1 MRFPSYFKTGI
12 ALIAIIFPLAVGHAV
27 AESAPCAR
35 LTHDGRPYVVCSA
48 EAGRD
53 GLRLFWKDAT
63 GKPFGGFGP
72 ISAEI
77 GKRGEALAFAMNAGM
92 YQTDLSPVGLHV
104 EAGKELHKANTRSGP
119 GNFHMKP
126 NGVFYV
132 GAKGAGVMETG
143 RYLATTPA
151 ADYAT
156 QSGPMLV
163 IDGKIHP
170 KIRATGE
177 SEKVRNGVGVAGS
190 KVMFAI
196 SEEAVTFHEFASL
209 FRDRLGCRNALFLD
223 GSISSLHAPNLGRS
237 DWLMPMGPIVG
248 VVKKAK

>member
-1 MRFPSYFKTGI
+1 MRFGRQTRTGV
-12 ALIAIIFPLAVGHAV
+12 AIFATFFGASLGAAV
-27 AESAPCAR
+27 ADSAPCAR
-35 LTHDGRPYVVCSA
+35 ISHAGRAYTVCLA

-53 GLRLFWKDAT
+53 AVRLFWKDDFGRAH
-63 GKPFGGFGP
+63 GGFNGV
-72 ISAEI
+72 SQALA
-77 GKRGEALAFAMNAGM
+77 KRGEKLAFAMNAGM
-92 YQTDLSPVGLHV
+92 YQKDLSPVGLYV
-104 EAGKELHKANTRSGP
+104 EGGRELHKANTRPGP

-132 GAKGAGVMETG
+132 GAQGAGVMETG
-143 RYLATTPA
+143 QYLKARPA

-190 KVMFAI
+190 KIIFAI
-196 SEEAVTFHEFASL
+196 SEEAVTFHDFASL
-209 FRDRLGCRNALFLD
+209 FRDKYGCRNALFLD
-223 GSISSLHAPNLGRS
+223 GSISSLYAPNLGRS

-248 VVKKAK
+248 VVAKAK

>member
-1 MRFPSYFKTGI
+1 MTFP
-12 ALIAIIFPLAVGHAV
+12 ALSSLAV
-27 AESAPCAR
+27 AETAPCAR
-35 LTHDGRPYVVCSA
+35 LKHEGRAYVACTV

-53 GLRLFWKDAT
+53 GLRLFWKDGA

-72 ISAEI
+72 VGAELA
-77 GKRGEALAFAMNAGM
+77 KHGEKLAFAMNAGM
-92 YQTDLSPVGLHV
+92 YQTDLSPVGLYV

-132 GAKGAGVMETG
+132 GGNGAGVMETAQ
-143 RYLATTPA
+143 YLRTRPAT
-151 ADYAT
+151 DFAT

-170 KIRATGE
+170 KIRVTGE

-190 KVMFAI
+190 KATFVI

-209 FRDRLGCRNALFLD
+209 FRDKLGCRNALFLD
-223 GSISSLHAPNLGRS
+223 GSISSLHAPALGRS

-248 VVKKAK
+248 LVTKAK

>member
-1 MRFPSYFKTGI
+1 MYLTAPGSD
-12 ALIAIIFPLAVGHAV
+12 AV

-35 LTHDGRPYVVCSA
+35 LKHEGRAYVVCSA

-53 GLRLFWKDAT
+53 GLRLFWKDPSGQAY
-63 GKPFGGFGP
+63 GGFGP
-72 ISAEI
+72 VNAEL
-77 GKRGEALAFAMNAGM
+77 GKRGETLAFAMNAGM
-92 YQTDLSPVGLHV
+92 YQKDLSPVGLHV
-104 EAGKELHKANTRSGP
+104 EAGRELRKANTRPGP

-132 GAKGAGVMETG
+132 GPKGAGVLETG
-143 RYLATTPA
+143 RYLATKPA

-163 IDGKIHP
+163 IDGRIHP

-177 SEKVRNGVGVAGS
+177 SEKVRNGVGVAGA
-190 KVMFAI
+190 KTMFAI

-223 GSISSLHAPNLGRS
+223 GSISSLHAPGLGRS
-237 DWLMPMGPIVG
+237 DWLMPIGPIVG
-248 VVKKAK
+248 VVKKAQ

>member
-1 MRFPSYFKTGI
+1 MLFPASVTT
-12 ALIAIIFPLAVGHAV
+12 AV
-27 AESAPCAR
+27 AENAPCAPLR
-35 LTHDGRPYVVCSA
+35 YEGRAYIVCTA

-53 GLRLFWKDAT
+53 GVRLFWKDAT

-72 ISAEI
+72 INTEI
-77 GKRGEALAFAMNAGM
+77 GRRGETLAFAMNAGM
-92 YQTDLSPVGLHV
+92 YRTDLSPLGLYV
-104 EAGKELHKANTRSGP
+104 EAGRELQKANTRSGP

-143 RYLATTPA
+143 RYLAAKPA

-177 SEKVRNGVGVAGS
+177 SEKIRNGVGVAGS
-190 KVMFAI
+190 TVTFAI

-223 GSISSLHAPNLGRS
+223 GSISSLHAPALGRS

-248 VVKKAK
+248 VVRKAK

>member
-1 MRFPSYFKTGI
+1 MQFGRQIRTSVAVFATS
-12 ALIAIIFPLAVGHAV
+12 LIATLGAAIADNAT
-27 AESAPCAR
+27 CAK
-35 LTHDGRPYVVCSA
+35 LTHAGRTYTVCTA
-48 EAGRD
+48 EAARD
-53 GLRLFWKDAT
+53 SIRLFWKDEF
-63 GKPFGGFGP
+63 GKPHGGFSGV
-72 ISAEI
+72 SQALA
-77 GKRGEALAFAMNAGM
+77 KRGEKLVFAMNAGM
-92 YQTDLSPVGLHV
+92 YQKDLSPVGLYV
-104 EAGKELHKANTRSGP
+104 EGGRELHKANTRPGP

-132 GAKGAGVMETG
+132 GSAGAGVMETG
-143 RYLATTPA
+143 QYAKARPS

-163 IDGKIHP
+163 VDGKIHP

-190 KVMFAI
+190 KVVFAI
-196 SEEAVTFHEFASL
+196 SDEAVTFHEFASL
-209 FRDRLGCRNALFLD
+209 FRDKFGCRNALFLD

-248 VVKKAK
+248 VVAKAK